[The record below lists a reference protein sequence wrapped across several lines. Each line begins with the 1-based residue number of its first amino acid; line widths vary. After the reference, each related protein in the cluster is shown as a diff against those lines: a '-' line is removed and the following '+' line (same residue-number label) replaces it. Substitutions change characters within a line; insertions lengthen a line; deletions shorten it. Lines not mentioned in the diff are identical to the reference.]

1 LWAREG
7 RSAEDRDRL
16 LKHHPASLV
25 GYDVVDR
32 SRARLQSVQVLVRRA
47 EDLVD
52 GRGDGGDDLAHI
64 LGLAD
69 LALDPRPG
77 LGVAAVEIYAM
88 ARADSAGL
96 LLREQRD
103 DEVELTV
110 GSVGKVLEAQWG
122 SLQVRVDALGGQ
134 GQVSLDGARA
144 TARDMLLIS
153 LAGPA
158 ASACGLVVTAVALAW
173 VPPGLV
179 HDALWVAMLFSVAAA
194 LSVVPLAVSR
204 AAPGRPE
211 VRSDGQLALAAARV
225 LWQLR

>member
-1 LWAREG
+1 MDAVLHEIEQSARFLTSEG
-7 RSAEDRDRL
+7 GPSLLALVVLSLFVVPLVVWVHELGHALVAMRL
-16 LKHHPASLV
+16 LDA
-25 GYDVVDR
+25 
-32 SRARLQSVQVLVRRA
+32 
-47 EDLVD
+47 
-52 GRGDGGDDLAHI
+52 
-64 LGLAD
+64 
-69 LALDPRPG
+69 
-77 LGVAAVEIYAM
+77 
-88 ARADSAGL
+88 
-96 LLREQRD
+96 
-103 DEVELTV
+103 EVELTV

-122 SLQVRVDALGGQ
+122 SLQVRVNALGGQ

-179 HDALWVAMLFSVAAA
+179 HDAIWVAMLFSVAAT

>member
-1 LWAREG
+1 
-7 RSAEDRDRL
+7 
-16 LKHHPASLV
+16 
-25 GYDVVDR
+25 
-32 SRARLQSVQVLVRRA
+32 
-47 EDLVD
+47 
-52 GRGDGGDDLAHI
+52 
-64 LGLAD
+64 
-69 LALDPRPG
+69 
-77 LGVAAVEIYAM
+77 M
-88 ARADSAGL
+88 
-96 LLREQRD
+96 
-103 DEVELTV
+103 
-110 GSVGKVLEAQWG
+110 
-122 SLQVRVDALGGQ
+122 
-134 GQVSLDGARA
+134 SLDGARA

-179 HDALWVAMLFSVAAA
+179 HDALWVAMLFSVAAT